1 MAAKKAAK
9 PVVEKKTGEKY
20 SSRSAMRT
28 HEKSEGKAERKR
40 EYGGKKGK

>member
-9 PVVEKKTGEKY
+9 PVMEKKTGEKY

-40 EYGGKKGK
+40 EYGGKKGR